1 MKRAT
6 TLALTLLWTLPG
18 MAALQTSPPEK
29 GKVIAKIVCAENP
42 AQSYALYIPTAY
54 SSEKPSPIIYVF
66 DPAARGALGV
76 EAIRGAAE
84 KYGYIV
90 AASNNSRNG
99 PLGGGS
105 DAVNAVFQD
114 THQHYAIDDRRLYT
128 AGFSGGA
135 RLATQIAL
143 FCKTCIAGVI
153 ANGAGFPVNTI
164 PKNKLG
170 FAYFLAIG
178 DADFNFPETAE
189 LRRQLEQIHADYRIR
204 IFDGTHDWAP
214 PEVWLDALRWM
225 DLEAMR
231 SGSGTKDTK
240 QIQQI
245 FQEEL
250 EEARSL
256 ESKGDI
262 LGAKRNYE
270 SMARDFDGFADIT
283 AVKARVSELKSS
295 KAFKAAEK
303 QERTDIERQA
313 RLADKAS
320 AQMQAIA
327 TDNIDLAAYADI
339 QRTIASLKDDVTK
352 ASNPRDPNI
361 LVTRRALSALVVQ
374 AYEAGRRCLETK
386 KYVAALAYFDLVA
399 VGAKSPGGARYEQ
412 ARAYAAQGDAKKC
425 LAELKQAQAA
435 GFHQR
440 DALDAAEFNPYRQLP
455 EFQSLASEWSKQWE
469 P

>member
-6 TLALTLLWTLPG
+6 TLALVLLWTLPW
-18 MAALQTSPPEK
+18 MAALQTSSPEK
-29 GKVIAKIVCAENP
+29 GKVIAKIGCAGNP
-42 AQSYALYIPTAY
+42 AQSYALYLPTSY
-54 SSEKPSPIIYVF
+54 SADKPAPIIYIF
-66 DPAARGALGV
+66 DPAARGALAV

-153 ANGAGFPVNTI
+153 ANGAGFPVNTS
-164 PKNKLG
+164 PTKKFG

-178 DADFNFPETAE
+178 DADFNFPEMAE

-214 PEVWLDALRWM
+214 PEVWLDALRWL

-231 SGSGTKDTK
+231 SGAGAKDTK

-256 ESKGDI
+256 ESKGDV
-262 LGAKRNYE
+262 LQAEREYE
-270 SMARDFDGFADIT
+270 SIVRDFDGFADIT
-283 AVKARVSELKSS
+283 AVKARAAELKSS

-327 TDNIDLAAYADI
+327 TDNIDLAEYADI
-339 QRTIASLKDDVTK
+339 QRTIASLKDDVIK
-352 ASNPRDPNI
+352 ASNPRNPNI
-361 LVTRRALSALVVQ
+361 LVTRRALGALVVQ
-374 AYEAGRRCLETK
+374 AYEAGQHCLETK

-399 VGAKSPGGARYEQ
+399 VGAKSPGGARYER
-412 ARAYAAQGDAKKC
+412 ARAYAAQGNVEKC

-435 GFHQR
+435 GFHPR

-455 EFQSLASEWSKQWE
+455 EFQSLASEWSKPSE